1 VAWHAEATFLG
12 WFQVDLTK
20 TVSLSVSPSTKCF
33 SDLNELSYV
42 GRGQWVIHDT
52 MPYDLIQGQGHS
64 HGGPKYMQVVKRL
77 MMNYDTSRQYKN
89 FNWTYFW
96 HSSLFGITW
105 PSNLW
110 CSTFGKWIL
119 PLAKIR
125 LVGLM
130 YWNTPYYQSKII
142 NLRVLNLSVDPSGSL
157 GSNFIR
163 VWSIPPP
170 TQGAVAVTVWPS
182 CIKLARMNNHCW
194 AVNSPRARV
203 TRTVTNHFLYWGSL

>member
-1 VAWHAEATFLG
+1 MVAGHSRQFTPGGLPDNCETHTALVGIEPTTFRSWVQRATSCA
-12 WFQVDLTK
+12 TE
-20 TVSLSVSPSTKCF
+20 T
-33 SDLNELSYV
+33 
-42 GRGQWVIHDT
+42 T

-89 FNWTYFW
+89 FNWTDFW

-105 PSNLW
+105 PSNLG

-125 LVGLM
+125 LVVHMGLM

-157 GSNFIR
+157 GSDFIR
-163 VWSIPPP
+163 VWSIPLP
-170 TQGAVAVTVWPS
+170 TQGTVALKSQMFSHPQYLCCNCLT
-182 CIKLARMNNHCW
+182 KLYKTCKDE
-194 AVNSPRARV
+194 
-203 TRTVTNHFLYWGSL
+203 